1 MKKGV
6 EKTDLYQLHLLSGL
20 KASPSG
26 NRLVYVHTQMAEAS
40 DTYEKNLWLLEGKRN
55 FCIYQKQK
63 FSAFLWENEHTLLIQ
78 SLQRNRKRNL
88 FVCIWIP
95 YAPHRLLQ
103 YLRMLSSWRG

>member
-40 DTYEKNLWLLEGKRN
+40 DTYEKNLWLVEGKRK
-55 FCIYQKQK
+55 FCIYLSTIEAEV
-63 FSAFLWENEHTLLIQ
+63 F
-78 SLQRNRKRNL
+78 
-88 FVCIWIP
+88 
-95 YAPHRLLQ
+95 RL
-103 YLRMLSSWRG
+103 SVGK

>member
-40 DTYEKNLWLLEGKRN
+40 DTYEKNL
-55 FCIYQKQK
+55 
-63 FSAFLWENEHTLLIQ
+63 
-78 SLQRNRKRNL
+78 
-88 FVCIWIP
+88 
-95 YAPHRLLQ
+95 
-103 YLRMLSSWRG
+103 